1 MSRRDDRV
9 TLAQMLDTAREI
21 EAAVHGRTLDE
32 LRTNRMFELALL
44 HLFVQLGET
53 SRRITSEGRTQHAAI
68 PWHQING
75 MRNWVV
81 HLYDRV
87 DLALV
92 WSTATRSIPL
102 LVDDLERILR

>member
-9 TLAQMLDTAREI
+9 TLAQMLDTAREM

-68 PWHQING
+68 P
-75 MRNWVV
+75 
-81 HLYDRV
+81 
-87 DLALV
+87 
-92 WSTATRSIPL
+92 
-102 LVDDLERILR
+102 

>member
-9 TLAQMLDTAREI
+9 TLAQMLDTARQM

-53 SRRITSEGRTQHAAI
+53 SRRITSEGRTQRAAI
-68 PWHQING
+68 PWHQIYG

-87 DLALV
+87 DIALV